1 MYVIII
7 GGGGVGYYLAKE
19 LLNNGHEVLIIEKD
33 AKRCERM
40 EDELGSVS
48 FCGDGCEVAV
58 LTKAGIARADMF
70 IAVTDEDD
78 DNLAACQIAK
88 QKFNVPQVIAKIN
101 NPKNEHI
108 FAKLGIENTVDGVAL
123 VLEHIKAQ
131 ISTFPLIR
139 LLSLEDKGLDVVL
152 IRIAEGSRAAGK
164 SVKNLSLPLG
174 SVVSIM
180 IRQGQ
185 ECQVPTSDAILE
197 AGDQLVCLIPSG
209 SEEAVQAMLGVSGQE
224 ESG

>member
-1 MYVIII
+1 MYAVIV
-7 GGGGVGYYLAKE
+7 GGGEVGRYLGKE
-19 LLNNGHEVLIIEKD
+19 LVSMGHEVLIIEKD
-33 AKRCERM
+33 HKICEQLGN
-40 EDELGSVS
+40 ELGSIS
-48 FCGDGCEVAV
+48 LCGDGCEVAV
-58 LTKAGIARADMF
+58 LTKAGIARADVF
-70 IAVTDEDD
+70 VAVTDEDD

-123 VLEHIKAQ
+123 ILEHIKAQ
-131 ISTFPLIR
+131 ISSFPLIH
-139 LLSLEDKGLDVVL
+139 LLSLEDKGLEIVL

-164 SVKNLSLPLG
+164 SVKDLSLPLG

-185 ECQVPTSDAILE
+185 ECQVPASDAILE

>member
-7 GGGGVGYYLAKE
+7 GGGGVGNYLAKE
-19 LLNNGHEVLIIEKD
+19 LLNSGHEILIIEKD
-33 AKRCERM
+33 HKRCERM
-40 EDELGSVS
+40 EGELGSVS
-48 FCGDGCEVAV
+48 LCGDGCEVAV
-58 LTKAGIARADMF
+58 LTKAGIARAGMF

-88 QKFNVPQVIAKIN
+88 QKFNVPKVIAKIN

-108 FAKLGIENTVDGVAL
+108 FAKLGIEHTVDGVAL

-131 ISTFPLIR
+131 ISMFPLIH
-139 LLSLEDKGLDVVL
+139 LLSLEDKGLEIVL
-152 IRIAEGSRAAGK
+152 IRIAGGSLAVGK
-164 SVKNLSLPLG
+164 SVESLSLPLG
-174 SVVSIM
+174 SIVSTM

-185 ECQVPTSDAILE
+185 ECQVPASDTILE

-209 SEEAVQAMLGVSGQE
+209 SEGAVQAMLGISTQE
-224 ESG
+224 EAG

>member
-7 GGGGVGYYLAKE
+7 GGGGVGYYLARG
-19 LLNNGHEVLIIEKD
+19 LLDNGHEILIIEKD
-33 AKRCERM
+33 HKRCERM

-48 FCGDGCEVAV
+48 LCGDGCEVAV
-58 LTKAGIARADMF
+58 LAKAGIARADMF

-108 FAKLGIENTVDGVAL
+108 FAKLGIEHTVDGVAL

-131 ISTFPLIR
+131 ISMFPLIH
-139 LLSLEDKGLDVVL
+139 LLSLRDRSLEIVL
-152 IRIAEGSRAAGK
+152 VRVAEGSLAAGK

-174 SVVSIM
+174 SVASLMV
-180 IRQGQ
+180 RQGQ
-185 ECQVPTSDAILE
+185 ECRVPDSDVVIE
-197 AGDQLVCLIPSG
+197 AGDELVCLIPSG
-209 SEEAVQAMLGVSGQE
+209 SEEAVQAVFGISAQE

>member
-19 LLNNGHEVLIIEKD
+19 LLDNGHEVLIIEKD
-33 AKRCERM
+33 AKRCERV
-40 EDELGSVS
+40 EDELGSIS
-48 FCGDGCEVAV
+48 LCGDGCEVAV

-88 QKFNVPQVIAKIN
+88 QKFNVPQVIARIN

-139 LLSLEDKGLDVVL
+139 LLSLEDKGLDIVM
-152 IRIAEGSRAAGK
+152 IRIAEGSLAAGK
-164 SVKNLSLPLG
+164 SVKDLSLPLG

-180 IRQGQ
+180 IRQRQ
-185 ECQVPTSDAILE
+185 EYQVPASDTTLE